1 MITKTITYEDYNGNK
16 RTEEHCFHL
25 TKADVAKM
33 ELSVK
38 GGMAE
43 MIKRIVNAQDGPE
56 IMKVF
61 EELITKSYGVKTAD
75 GRGFDKDPKHLQEF
89 MQTEA
94 YSQLFMELIED
105 AEKAAAFFTGILPK
119 DLQEEAKKALPAAME
134 QLNK

>member
-16 RTEEHCFHL
+16 RTEEHYFHM
-25 TKADVAKM
+25 TKAEVAKM

-61 EELITKSYGVKTAD
+61 EDLIIKSYGVKTLD
-75 GRGFDKDPKHLQEF
+75 GRGFDKNPAHVEAF

-94 YSQLFMELIED
+94 YSILFMELIED
-105 AEKAAAFFTGILPK
+105 AEKAAAFFTGILPS

-134 QLNK
+134 QLNR